1 MNISKLAIERPVT
14 TVMIFVTFVLVGLI
28 ASQNLKQEF
37 FPEIQFPGIYIEIP
51 YASST
56 AEEVEKNIT
65 RPIEEV
71 LATISNID
79 RLTSTSRANGATI
92 ILFFDWEQNAKL
104 KGVEAREKIDAI
116 RHELPSDLRDILV
129 FTGSTND
136 QPVLQI
142 RISSEEVDLK
152 QAYTLLER
160 RLKMPLEKVPG
171 VSKVDI
177 YGISDQEVMIELDLV
192 KINAHN
198 VDLLRLSE
206 RLSEANFSISGGD
219 FINNKRRYF
228 LKPEGEFRSIDDIK
242 NYPVGVGKLRLEEIA
257 KVYFRTTD
265 LDHGRHLNRK
275 FAAGLSISRESDSN
289 IVDVADGVIA
299 ELDRIRASKELEGI
313 NIFVM
318 ENQAEGI
325 RASLA
330 DISASGFIGFCLSVL
345 VLYFFLRQIKM
356 TVIVALAVPFA
367 LLITLAFMYLLDVSL
382 NILSMMGLMLA
393 VGMLVDNA
401 VVISESIYRFKE
413 KYPDEPIK
421 ASILGV
427 REVGVAVVAG
437 TLTTAIVFLPNIIG
451 EKINVTVF
459 LSHVAI
465 TICIALGASLFI
477 AITIIPLFLA
487 KADNTSMKAPDTRF
501 FQWLSESYGKLIQ
514 WTLDHRRWANL
525 IAVGTLFSVAIPA
538 IFVKADMFPE
548 EERTRLQLEYHVKGS
563 HSVERVKAVVDSVE
577 ETIYGVK
584 DAIGLDSIYSYYR
597 GDTATSTLLLVE
609 DRTNQL
615 APSQVKKKILELLP
629 KYSIAEPSFTRERT
643 GGEEAIKI
651 YINGES
657 TEQLIEISDFVVPM
671 LQGIKGLN
679 EVRSDYDKGNPEV
692 QVSFNRQKLIE
703 LGLRTDG
710 LSQQISA
717 AIRGQTF
724 RTLRTQ
730 QGETEIK
737 MRLGSDEIQRLDNLY
752 QLPIILPTGESI
764 PLSAIANFQ
773 KMTRPTSIYR
783 ENRRTTLGITLALED
798 LTVQDAKK
806 VLRESMD
813 KVNLPSGY
821 SWSFGRSFDNEDLTG
836 RILLRNMLLAV
847 MMIYIVMAALF
858 ESLLFPTAVI
868 TSIVYSIVG
877 VYWFFMLTGT
887 TLSMMANIGIL
898 VLMGIV
904 VNNGIVFIERI
915 NQLRQE
921 GLSRHRAVVEAGQQ
935 RLRPIL
941 MTAATTILGL
951 IPLALGSASIGG
963 DGPSYFPMARA
974 IIGGLTFSTVITLLV
989 LPTIYLN
996 LDNTR
1001 NWAGRVMAISRVP
1014 RLGQTAK

>member
-1 MNISKLAIERPVT
+1 MNISKLAIERPVST
-14 TVMIFVTFVLVGLI
+14 MMVFVTFVLVGLI
-28 ASQNLKQEF
+28 ASYDLKQEF

-51 YASST
+51 YESST

-79 RLTSTSRANGATI
+79 RLTSTSRSNGATI
-92 ILFFDWEQNAKL
+92 IMFFDWEENAKL

-142 RISSEEVDLK
+142 RISSEQVDLK
-152 QAYTLLER
+152 QSYDLLDR
-160 RLKMPLEKVPG
+160 RLKRPLEKVPG

-177 YGISDQEVMIELDLV
+177 YGISEQEVMIELDLAKV
-192 KINAHN
+192 NAHN
-198 VDLLRLSE
+198 VDLLELSQRLSQ
-206 RLSEANFSISGGD
+206 ANFSISGGD
-219 FINNKRRYF
+219 FVDNKRRYYV
-228 LKPEGEFRSIDDIK
+228 KPEGEFRSIEDIQS
-242 NYPVGVGKLRLEEIA
+242 YPIGVGKLRLDEIA
-257 KVYFRTTD
+257 KVYYRTTD

-289 IVDVADGVIA
+289 IVDVADAVIV

-325 RASLA
+325 RSSLS
-330 DISASGFIGFCLSVL
+330 DISTSGFIGFCLSVL

-356 TVIVALAVPFA
+356 TIIVALAVPFA
-367 LLITLAFMYLLDVSL
+367 LLITLAFMYFLDVSL

-413 KYPDEPIK
+413 KFPDEPVK

-487 KADNTSMKAPDTRF
+487 KADATTMKASDTAF
-501 FQWLSESYGKLIQ
+501 FRWLSSSYARLIQ
-514 WTLDHRRWANL
+514 WTLDHRKLANL
-525 IAVGTLFSVAIPA
+525 IAVGALFSVAIPGA
-538 IFVKADMFPE
+538 FVKTDMFPE
-548 EERTRLQLEYHVKGS
+548 EERTRLQLEYHIKGS
-563 HSVERVKAVVDSVE
+563 HTVERVKEIVDSIE

-584 DAIGLDSIYSYYR
+584 EEIGLDSIYSFYR
-597 GDTATSTLLLVE
+597 GDTASSTLLLVE
-609 DRTNQL
+609 DRSNQL
-615 APSQVKKKILELLP
+615 APSMVKKKILELLP

-657 TEQLIEISDFVVPM
+657 TEQLIEISNSVVPL
-671 LQGIKGLN
+671 LQSLEGLH
-679 EVRSDYDKGNPEV
+679 EVRSDYDKGNAEV
-692 QVSFNRQKLIE
+692 QITFNRLKLIE
-703 LGLRTDG
+703 LGLKTDG
-710 LSQQISA
+710 LSRQIAS

-737 MRLGSDEIQRLDNLY
+737 MRLGNDEIQQLDNLY

-764 PLSAIANFQ
+764 PLSALANF
-773 KMTRPTSIYR
+773 KKVSRPTSIFR
-783 ENRRTTLGITLALED
+783 ENRRTTLGITLALD
-798 LTVQDAKK
+798 GLTMQEAKDI
-806 VLRESMD
+806 LRKNMD
-813 KVNLPSGY
+813 ELNLPSGY

-858 ESLLFPTAVI
+858 ESLVFPTAVI

-877 VYWFFMLTGT
+877 VYWFFLLTGT

-921 GLSRHRAVVEAGQQ
+921 GYSREKAVVEAGQQ

-951 IPLALGSASIGG
+951 IPLALGGASIGG

-996 LDNTR
+996 IDNVR
-1001 NWAGRVMAISRVP
+1001 QWAGRVVALSRAEV
-1014 RLGQTAK
+1014 AKVN